1 MNSNERQL
9 PTELV
14 YCLETRSIPHK
25 GILAKLAEWAAPRTA
40 TERTEFVQA
49 VERLHLLMR
58 AGKTEV
64 TSAEAFNW
72 CYSVLL
78 KDDRKVPLN
87 WSLPFPETYGPFTQA
102 RERAVLLRLLAHS
115 YNDVVRDKAQDS
127 LKFHPWKLAFDPLK
141 QQQHAFI
148 MVYLAAQHGAAMRML
163 HIAAI
168 EALESYG
175 SSLLDHFL
183 KPSKSMATGDTERKL
198 GEIFCY
204 LLTHHRLRVVAS
216 IHQLLEEY
224 LDVTRDNPGNKERW
238 CQFLLAYLMVIP
250 FCCRELCQA
259 SCSDIIVKLRE
270 TPILDVCIL
279 EDVTKLSK
287 FARSTEGGMSEALPV
302 SSIFAAW
309 GASVI
314 TLDGAVSPHDIPE
327 LFLLFDQASN
337 AKTSKL
343 RKQSKSA
350 PVLAQIQPIQKAAQS
365 RALSL
370 MWELVKKLQS
380 DLIEARP
387 LADSA
392 SLEQLSTQ
400 ISRII
405 VDRINEG
412 ADFAPLLA
420 MLLLCAV
427 ANPASSASMEVLVVE
442 CPTSHVRLVQDIG
455 ATLERQCP
463 RAISRAV
470 SAIVRRLPA
479 EDRSLLP
486 AILRNIY
493 FLQLSTIPPDTALMR
508 EIESTCR
515 AMWSS
520 LNDAERLAF
529 LRILHAGNE
538 RVKAG
543 DGWQLSAVALLEMYW
558 QVRVADAERPRL
570 TWPSLPGFDR
580 TLRRVPLA
588 VIVPVD
594 YILNRRK
601 EHEEN
606 TVASTAT
613 RTALKKE
620 AEDRKFLLAHYVK
633 TNSKAVVDPVQVPKP
648 AATQSTTMAVVAADV
663 IAMGL
668 VNAGPGDFYRIPAY
682 MMQTMYRF
690 PIAQIPSEFKN
701 HPERWLI
708 LDGIAQDFTAF
719 TAVVLVIRALLCDA
733 LPFWQQAANRKITPS
748 TRPEDLDVAVCLARI
763 LTKAGVLPFPFSES
777 ALLIPLISA
786 RDIATLLVIFIE
798 LLALNEERM
807 KSDAKLPPAP
817 LAPADI
823 PNWKGYN
830 KALRRILM
838 ANVERTAEFFGLFAV
853 GARVG

>member
-1 MNSNERQL
+1 MSSSQRQL

-14 YCLETRSIPHK
+14 YYLETRSAPHE
-25 GILAKLAEWAAPRTA
+25 GILARLAEWAAPRTA
-40 TERTEFVQA
+40 PERNEFAQA
-49 VERLHLLMR
+49 VERLQLLMR
-58 AGKTEV
+58 AGKTEI

-78 KDDRKVPLN
+78 KDDGKIPVN
-87 WSLPFPETYGPFTQA
+87 WTLPFPETYGSFTQA
-102 RERAVLLRLLAHS
+102 RERAAALRLLAHS
-115 YNDVVRDKAQDS
+115 YSDVVRNGALNS

-148 MVYLAAQHGAAMRML
+148 MLYLAAQHGAAMRML

-168 EALESYG
+168 EALERYG
-175 SSLLDHFL
+175 SSVLDHFL
-183 KPSKSMATGDTERKL
+183 VPSKSMTIGDMERKL
-198 GEIFCY
+198 GEIFSY
-204 LLTHHRLRVVAS
+204 LLVHHRLRVVAS
-216 IHQLLEEY
+216 IPQLLDEY
-224 LDVTRDNPGNKERW
+224 LDVTRDSPGNKERW
-238 CQFLLAYLMVIP
+238 CQFLLSYLMVIP

-259 SCSDIIVKLRE
+259 SCSDIIAKLRE

-287 FARSTEGGMSEALPV
+287 FARPTDGGKSEAMPV
-302 SSIFAAW
+302 SNIFAAW

-314 TLDGAVSPHDIPE
+314 ALDGAVSPHDVPE

-337 AKTSKL
+337 AKMSKL
-343 RKQSKSA
+343 RKQPKSA
-350 PVLAQIQPIQKAAQS
+350 PVLSKIQPIQKAAQL

-370 MWELVKKLQS
+370 MWELVKKMQS
-380 DLIEARP
+380 DLIDARP
-387 LADSA
+387 TADHA

-400 ISRII
+400 TSRLI

-420 MLLLCAV
+420 MLLLCSVAV
-427 ANPASSASMEVLVVE
+427 PESSASMEVLVIE

-470 SAIVRRLPA
+470 SAIVRRLSA
-479 EDRSLLP
+479 EDRALLP

-515 AMWSS
+515 AMWTS
-520 LNDAERLAF
+520 LNEAERMAF

-538 RVKAG
+538 RVKVG
-543 DGWQLSAVALLEMYW
+543 DGWQLSAVALLEMHW
-558 QVRVADAERPRL
+558 QVRVADAERSSL
-570 TWPSLPGFDR
+570 TWPSLPGLDR

-594 YILNRRK
+594 FILNRRK
-601 EHEEN
+601 EDEEKTFAFN
-606 TVASTAT
+606 AT
-613 RTALKKE
+613 RAALNQQE
-620 AEDRKFLLAHYVK
+620 EDRKSLLAQYVK
-633 TNSKAVVDPVQVPKP
+633 AKSKGVAEPVEVFKP
-648 AATQSTTMAVVAADV
+648 PATHSTKMAIVAADV

-668 VNAGPGDFYRIPAY
+668 VDAGPGDFYRIPAY

-690 PIAQIPSEFKN
+690 PIAQIPSEFKT

-708 LDGIAQDFTAF
+708 LDGIAQDYKAF

-733 LPFWQQAANRKITPS
+733 LPFWQQAASRKVTPS
-748 TRPEDLDVAVCLARI
+748 TRPEDLDVAVWLARI

-798 LLALNEERM
+798 LLALNEERV
-807 KSDAKLPPAP
+807 KSDTKLTPAP

-823 PNWKGYN
+823 PNWTGYN

-838 ANVERTAEFFGLFAV
+838 ANVERTAEYFGLFAV
-853 GARVG
+853 GACVG